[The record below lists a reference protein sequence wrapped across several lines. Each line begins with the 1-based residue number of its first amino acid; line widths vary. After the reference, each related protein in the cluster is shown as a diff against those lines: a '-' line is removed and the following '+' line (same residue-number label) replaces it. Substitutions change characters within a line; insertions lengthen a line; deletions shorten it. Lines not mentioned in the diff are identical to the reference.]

1 MGSEMCIRDR
11 GGALAA
17 ALPAG
22 QLARGVGDGGGH
34 APLRVHVGVGVCQ
47 FPRLA
52 PRRDRHAARHR
63 HAVQGPRDLPEL
75 HAARAPARFGA
86 IIAQLLRNS
95 AHLPRNSPTRLRASQ
110 ELDRVSEV
118 LTAQHFT
125 PGTVII
131 EQGTTG
137 AHCYLLI
144 AGEVEVI
151 LKRDGENQTLLT
163 LSQLSL
169 IHI

>member
-1 MGSEMCIRDR
+1 M
-11 GGALAA
+11 
-17 ALPAG
+17 
-22 QLARGVGDGGGH
+22 
-34 APLRVHVGVGVCQ
+34 
-47 FPRLA
+47 
-52 PRRDRHAARHR
+52 
-63 HAVQGPRDLPEL
+63 
-75 HAARAPARFGA
+75 
-86 IIAQLLRNS
+86 RNS
-95 AHLPRNSPTRLRASQ
+95 AHLPRNSPTRHRTSQ

-163 LSQLSL
+163 LSQV
-169 IHI
+169 